1 MLCKKVVF
9 RNSPKFTGKHLCQ
22 GLFLIKLQ
30 AACRFIIYTK
40 EPLAPVFHVN
50 LVKFLRTPILK
61 NRSNRRDW
69 RKTSKAN
76 LAYLYS
82 IKVSGSSVKGFSE
95 KHYLKAVKLCY
106 NEKIR
111 KREKSGKER
120 LLNQRENLFF
130 SYSLSFCLLLLIF
143 WLLCITNVTNF
154 Q

>member
-30 AACRFIIYTK
+30 AACRFITK

-106 NEKIR
+106 NEKNHRLNQKKREIR
-111 KREKSGKER
+111 KRKAIKP
-120 LLNQRENLFF
+120 
-130 SYSLSFCLLLLIF
+130 
-143 WLLCITNVTNF
+143 T
-154 Q
+154 